1 METMKTNCPVCGGKN
16 TMDVITRT
24 ENIPYFGDIM
34 ESLVSCPQCGYKH
47 SDVICLEQ
55 KEPVRYALTIQKD
68 KLSTR
73 VVKSQTATIS
83 IPKLGLKV
91 EPGPKSIG
99 YVSNIEGVL
108 NRFQEA
114 VETALNLFE
123 DEESQKN
130 GNIIL
135 KQIEDIRTGTI
146 DVELILEDP
155 FGHSVIAHPQV
166 DKRKL
171 TLDEIKN
178 LKTGFATFE
187 QDEVETE

>member
-55 KEPVRYALTIQKD
+55 KEPIKYSLIIKKD
-68 KLSTR
+68 KLSVR

-83 IPKLGLKV
+83 IPELGLKV

-108 NRFQEA
+108 NRFQDA
-114 VETALNLFE
+114 VETAINLFE
-123 DEESQKN
+123 DAESQKN
-130 GNIIL
+130 GKNIL
-135 KQIEDIRTGTI
+135 EQIENVRIGNLN
-146 DVELILEDP
+146 VEIIIEDP
-155 FGHSVIAHPQV
+155 FGHSVIAHPNV

-187 QDEVETE
+187 QDEVETN

>member
-1 METMKTNCPVCGGKN
+1 METMKTNCPVCSGKN

-34 ESLVSCPQCGYKH
+34 ESLVSCQKCGYKH

-55 KEPVRYALTIQKD
+55 KEPIRYVLTIKKD

-73 VVKSQTATIS
+73 VVKSQTATIT
-83 IPKLGLKV
+83 IPELGLKV

-108 NRFQEA
+108 NRFQDA
-114 VETALNLFE
+114 VKTAINIFE
-123 DEESQKN
+123 DEDSQKN
-130 GNIIL
+130 GKIIL
-135 KQIEDIRTGTI
+135 ERIEEVKMGTMN
-146 DVELILEDP
+146 VEIIIEDP
-155 FGHSVIAHPQV
+155 FGHSVIAHPEV

-171 TLDEIKN
+171 TLEEIKS
-178 LKTGFATFE
+178 LKTGFTTFD
-187 QDEVETE
+187 QDEVETN

>member
-1 METMKTNCPVCGGKN
+1 MKTNCPVCNGKN

-34 ESLVSCPQCGYKH
+34 ESLVSCQKCGYKH

-55 KEPVRYALTIQKD
+55 KTPIRYALTIKKD

-83 IPKLGLKV
+83 IPELGLKV

-114 VETALNLFE
+114 VETAINLFE
-123 DEESQKN
+123 DDESQKN
-130 GNIIL
+130 GKTIL
-135 KQIEDIRTGTI
+135 KQIEDVRIGNMT
-146 DVELILEDP
+146 VEIIIEDP
-155 FGHSVIAHPQV
+155 FGHSVIAHPEV
-166 DKRKL
+166 DKREL

-178 LKTGFATFE
+178 LKTGFTTFD
-187 QDEVETE
+187 QDEFETN